1 MIKREDVFRIGRL
14 GKPHGV
20 KGEILFNFTDDVF
33 DRVEAEYLF
42 IDIEG
47 LLVPFFLEE
56 YSFYGDDMAVIKFSK
71 IDSSEAA
78 REFTGND
85 VYFPKALNDGKNET
99 DELKD
104 ICGYKLIDANN
115 GKQIGL
121 ITSIDDST
129 MNVLFN
135 VKTIDGHEIL
145 IPASDDLITDIDHL
159 EHSIT
164 MKVPDGIM
172 DL

>member
-99 DELKD
+99 DD
-104 ICGYKLIDANN
+104 IHSVIGYTLINA
-115 GKQIGL
+115 
-121 ITSIDDST
+121 DSKAVLGT
-129 MNVLFN
+129 VENVEVFTYNALFN
-135 VKTIDGHEIL
+135 IKISPTRCIL
-145 IPASDDLITDIDHL
+145 LPASVDLITDINFS
-159 EHSIT
+159 EHTVT
-164 MKVPDGIM
+164 MKIPDGIM